1 MRIDLVRQEEWE
13 ELNEALHSE
22 LKISAKNRA
31 RAYTGMAEALYEVAQ
46 GTAQFMTHKKSVA
59 FVSGQTPLAGLIL
72 PYYYKETYDVRLVPA
87 MDLETSE
94 EAVDEFVKSLK
105 ADTAFVLVSEDHPV
119 TGRRFPFVNRLNE
132 LLNAKRIITIRLS
145 HFQHHYETQE
155 ILPYSVRVCSWGEG
169 QSVAILGERFRS
181 PALLAHGLSWNKEKY
196 LTDLR
201 ESVQSLDLENKES
214 VLKFESQASQW
225 GARAYLES
233 NEERTFDRAVLVFE
247 DINTEYLK
255 TLLEKKI
262 SSSNLLATSLCAL
275 NMTASAMLWW
285 QPQPLASELRGM
297 LLIRATAVQNPELA
311 RVLEESV
318 KQIRAEQSWEV
329 KP

>member
-22 LKISAKNRA
+22 LKISAKNRV
-31 RAYTGMAEALYEVAQ
+31 RAYAGLAESLYEVAQ

-72 PYYYKETYDVRLVPA
+72 PYYYKETYDVRLISA
-87 MDLETSE
+87 MDLEKSE
-94 EAVDEFVKSLK
+94 AAVDEFVGSLK

-119 TGRRFPFVNRLNE
+119 TGRRFSFVNRLNE

-145 HFQHHYETQE
+145 HFTHHYEHSE
-155 ILPYSVRVCSWGEG
+155 LLSYSARLCSWGNQ

-181 PALLAHGLSWNKEKY
+181 PALIAHGLSWSKEGY
-196 LTDLR
+196 LSKLR
-201 ESVQSLDLENKES
+201 ESFQSIEPEDKE
-214 VLKFESQASQW
+214 LILHFESQAVQW
-225 GARAYLES
+225 GATPYFGVNDSRV
-233 NEERTFDRAVLVFE
+233 FDRAILVFK
-247 DINTEYLK
+247 DLNTEYLR
-255 TLLEKKI
+255 TLLGSAFSVSEVL
-262 SSSNLLATSLCAL
+262 STSLCAL
-275 NMTASAMLWW
+275 NMTISGMQWW
-285 QPQPLASELRGM
+285 QPLPTEDELRGM
-297 LLIRATAVQNPELA
+297 LLISPTALKNPELA
-311 RVLEESV
+311 RMLRESV